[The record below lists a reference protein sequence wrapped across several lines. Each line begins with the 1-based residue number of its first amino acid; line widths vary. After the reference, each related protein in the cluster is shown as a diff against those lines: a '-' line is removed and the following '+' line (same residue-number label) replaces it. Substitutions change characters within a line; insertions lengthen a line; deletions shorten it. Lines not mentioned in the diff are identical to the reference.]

1 MVWVGAGKHT
11 FQYVYCKARVFLRNR
26 AQKCYRSSPLKTL
39 GEFTMQYELLDYKNG
54 IYAFDAGY
62 VRHQLAAVHMVVDD
76 GHAAFIDNG
85 SNASLPRAQRA
96 LADVGL
102 RAEDVDYVIVTHIH
116 LDHAGGS
123 GAYMQAFPNAKFVV
137 HPRGARHMIDP
148 TKLMAATEEVYGKEN
163 AHRLYGQL
171 IPVPA
176 ERVIETADGM
186 VLPLGKRELA
196 FHDCPGHAK
205 HHHFIHDRSAN
216 GIFTGDTFG
225 IGYRE
230 FDVAGRHF
238 VFPAPT
244 PSQFD
249 PVDWRDSVE
258 RMMALDP
265 EAVYLTHFSR
275 LAPPRALAVQLLH
288 RLDECVRLTKE
299 ALQEAS
305 SGNAQS
311 ILMKKLGDY
320 IVSEVRAH
328 GSVLPEHEIRELWA
342 MDIDLDAQGLLIWA
356 TAGK

>member
-1 MVWVGAGKHT
+1 
-11 FQYVYCKARVFLRNR
+11 
-26 AQKCYRSSPLKTL
+26 
-39 GEFTMQYELLDYKNG
+39 MQYELLDYRNG

-62 VRHQLAAVHMVVDD
+62 VRHQLAAVHMIVD
-76 GHAAFIDNG
+76 GGQAAFIDNG

-102 RAEDVDYVIVTHIH
+102 TPADVAYVIVTHIH

-148 TKLMAATEEVYGKEN
+148 AKLMAATEEVYGKEN
-163 AHRLYGQL
+163 AQRLYGEL

-176 ERVIETADGM
+176 ARVIETQDGL
-186 VLPLGKRELA
+186 VLTLGARALA

-205 HHHFIHDRSAN
+205 HHVFIHDRKAN

-258 RMMALDP
+258 RMIALEP

-275 LAPPRALAVQLLH
+275 LTPPRALAADLLR
-288 RLDECVRLTKE
+288 RLDECVRLTKQALAE
-299 ALQEAS
+299 AAG
-305 SGNAQS
+305 GNAQP

-320 IVSEVRAH
+320 IVSEAQAH
-328 GSVLPEHEIRELWA
+328 GCTLAESEIRELWA